1 MYLYWLY
8 LFSNLLVM
16 LDKFFKFFFILIFL
30 EFICWVIVCRDDVML
45 FCLSEIFCMLCCNV
59 EYVFWLFMVLLIS
72 IVICF
77 FSVVILFFS
86 VCFCRIFLVSM
97 LFKMVVL
104 LEDEDDV
111 FFELFFEFEYV
122 VWKNFK
128 IFIRVMKYLWCIMIV
143 WFNE

>member
-1 MYLYWLY
+1 MYLYWLF

-45 FCLSEIFCMLCCNV
+45 FCLSEILCMLCCNV

-77 FSVVILFFS
+77 FSVVILFFN

-143 WFNE
+143 WFSG